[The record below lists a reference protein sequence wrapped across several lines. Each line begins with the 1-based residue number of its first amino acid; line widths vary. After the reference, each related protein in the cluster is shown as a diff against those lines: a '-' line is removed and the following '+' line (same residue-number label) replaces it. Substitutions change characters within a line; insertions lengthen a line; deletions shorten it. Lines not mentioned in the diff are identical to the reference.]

1 MLSSLCCRQSRNK
14 QSYAEKLAKMDWYQL
29 CLLCPAS
36 EDMVPPREPPG
47 SQEER
52 GKNGEGKTQRSPQ
65 GLRATPLQSP
75 PCAVQL
81 CCALEFALFLIT
93 FWPPCCAAGLCFHIP
108 EPSPSAH
115 FILNRNTHI
124 APSARG
130 ESRLPSG
137 DVLDSFLYF
146 VQWNLC
152 FFFFSPASPVSVADA
167 AIPAWLIC
175 LCQHMFPQQWQ
186 D

>member
-75 PCAVQL
+75 PCAGAALLCSRVRSVPDNFLAPVL
-81 CCALEFALFLIT
+81 CCRA
-93 FWPPCCAAGLCFHIP
+93 
-108 EPSPSAH
+108 
-115 FILNRNTHI
+115 
-124 APSARG
+124 
-130 ESRLPSG
+130 
-137 DVLDSFLYF
+137 V
-146 VQWNLC
+146 
-152 FFFFSPASPVSVADA
+152 
-167 AIPAWLIC
+167 
-175 LCQHMFPQQWQ
+175 FPHP
-186 D
+186 